1 VTVSGKRRRI
11 VFRTINTGRILM
23 NVTLAPE
30 FERLVNE
37 KLQAGE
43 YRSAADVLNAAME
56 LFKEREE
63 DRAVLRGV
71 VAGEALP
78 IDGRFDA
85 RLATL
90 LEEAEEGGEATGM
103 TAQDWDDIEREALAI
118 LRSGKTA

>member
-1 VTVSGKRRRI
+1 
-11 VFRTINTGRILM
+11 M

-30 FERLVNE
+30 FERFLEE

-43 YRSAADVLNAAME
+43 YRSANDVLNAAME

-71 VAGEALP
+71 NAGESLP
-78 IDGRFDA
+78 VDGRFDA
-85 RLATL
+85 RLEML
-90 LEEAEEGGEATGM
+90 LEEAEQSGEPTEM

-118 LRSGKTA
+118 LRSKKTA